1 MTDKWYELGTKSLS
15 PGDDVLKT
23 YKGRLNGK
31 KGHLMLS
38 KKKALFIEEKGLLN
52 KTYEVS
58 LNLQF
63 VNVDKVSSS
72 ANQVEIRHKNG
83 SRYVIA
89 PEGYAQEIDNR
100 LRELVSKSR
109 T

>member
-1 MTDKWYELGTKSLS
+1 MVEKWYELGTKSLS
-15 PGDDVLKT
+15 PGDAVVKT
-23 YKGRLNGK
+23 CKGKLNGK

-38 KKKALFIEEKGLLN
+38 KKKALFLEEKGLLN

-63 VNVDKVSSS
+63 VNVDKVSSTS
-72 ANQVEIRHKNG
+72 NQVEISHKNG
-83 SRYVIA
+83 AKYVIA
-89 PEGYAQEIDNR
+89 PEGSVQEIDSR

>member
-1 MTDKWYELGTKSLS
+1 MVDKWYELGTKSLS
-15 PGDDVLKT
+15 PGDDVVKT

-38 KKKALFIEEKGLLN
+38 KKKALFLEEKGVISKN
-52 KTYEVS
+52 YEVS

-63 VNVDKVSSS
+63 VNLDNVSSS
-72 ANQVEIRHKNG
+72 GNQVEISHKNG
-83 SRYVIA
+83 AKYVIV
-89 PEGYAQEIDNR
+89 PEGSANEVGSRI
-100 LRELVSKSR
+100 RELVSKSR